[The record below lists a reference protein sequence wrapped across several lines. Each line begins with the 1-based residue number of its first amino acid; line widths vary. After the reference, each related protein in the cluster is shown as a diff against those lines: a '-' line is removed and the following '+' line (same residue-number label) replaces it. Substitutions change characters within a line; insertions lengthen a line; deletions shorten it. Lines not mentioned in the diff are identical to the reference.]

1 MRPLAEFLTAANAA
15 RRLGVSAKALRLY
28 EARGLLCPPRTEAG
42 WRVYGPEE
50 MERAAEV
57 VELRALGF
65 GLSDI
70 ARLLG
75 GEQEGME
82 RALMAH
88 EAALAGRIG
97 QLEGVIERV
106 RTMRKRVARAHIG
119 RAPERGL
126 FSPAATGITLTLP
139 WPWNG
144 ERFDLAGI
152 RALTYLVGPLGSG
165 KTRLA
170 RCIAGAVPGAAFLAM
185 DRAEE
190 GQVALPAASAADG
203 TRRSRVEQVLAR
215 MLSAGATI
223 GPSLA
228 GLVWLLEDPQP
239 TAFVVD
245 MIEQGL
251 DCATQR
257 VLIAHLRHTADA
269 ARPIVLMTRSSAILD
284 VSALGMEEAVIFC
297 PANHAPPAFVQP
309 YPGAPGFEMLV
320 GCLATPDVRART
332 KGVIACRPEACA
344 VGAG

>member
-1 MRPLAEFLTAANAA
+1 MRPLAEFLTAADAA
-15 RRLGVSAKALRLY
+15 KRLGVSAKALRLY
-28 EARGLLCPPRTEAG
+28 EERGLLSPPRTRAG

-57 VELRALGF
+57 AELRTLGF

-75 GEQEGME
+75 GEKERME
-82 RALMAH
+82 RALIAH
-88 EAALAGRIG
+88 EAALAGRVG

-106 RTMRKRVARAHIG
+106 RTMRQRVARDDTAS
-119 RAPERGL
+119 ASERGRL
-126 FSPAATGITLTLP
+126 PPAVAGLTLSLP

-144 ERFDLAGI
+144 ERFDLAGT

-170 RCIAGAVPGAAFLAM
+170 KCIAAAIPGAAFLGM
-185 DRAEE
+185 DRAGE
-190 GQVALPAASAADG
+190 GEPVLPAAAGAD
-203 TRRSRVEQVLAR
+203 TSRRSRVEYALAR
-215 MLSAGATI
+215 MRDEGASESPGLS
-223 GPSLA
+223 
-228 GLVWLLEDPQP
+228 GLMWLLEDPQP

-251 DCATQR
+251 DRATQQA
-257 VLIAHLRHTADA
+257 LISHLRATADA

-284 VSALGMEEAVIFC
+284 VSALGKEEAVIFC
-297 PANHAPPAFVQP
+297 PANHAPPAFVKP
-309 YPGAPGFEMLV
+309 FPGAPGFEMLV

-332 KGVIACRPEACA
+332 EGVIASRPA
-344 VGAG
+344 AGTAGHG